1 MKTPTDFTSTLG
13 ALLMS
18 ILFRSRICLSLA
30 FLAACGGGG
39 DSDAA
44 PRESAMSFAALYA
57 PPQRYAVATLD
68 GYTVNARYG
77 SGARA
82 YRRAVPLLIRHPLG
96 TSGPLPLVLWSHGGA
111 LNDDGKY
118 QNDAWGNALARAG
131 YIVIHMSHSEA
142 GRLEQAL
149 LAAEFGIAPRAMD
162 RELAAN
168 LVRPRDAIAT
178 LNDLDG
184 IEAAFPE
191 LRGRIDRERVGVGG
205 HSRGAYTARTVACA
219 RIALPNDPDYS
230 FLAVAPTNTPLKVQP
245 KAFLANSPQG
255 PGRFGF
261 KDDSW
266 RDCTRPDLTQ
276 TGDGDIT
283 PGELPADRIK
293 PFELMPP
300 GDKFRMFIA
309 DSNTSHATFNLRN
322 DVHPQFVGY
331 VRSTGLAFFDAYL
344 RGLPEAQAWLRS
356 GNLESASGRAA
367 TLASR

>member
-1 MKTPTDFTSTLG
+1 MRTLT
-13 ALLMS
+13 AFML
-18 ILFRSRICLSLA
+18 RSRICFSLL

-39 DSDAA
+39 DASS
-44 PRESAMSFAALYA
+44 RESAMSSAALYA
-57 PPQRYAVATLD
+57 PPERYAVATLD
-68 GYTVNARYG
+68 GYTVDARYG
-77 SGARA
+77 AGARA
-82 YRRAVPLLIRHPLG
+82 YRRAVPLFIRYPLG
-96 TSGPLPLVLWSHGGA
+96 ASRRLPLVLWSHGGA
-111 LNDDGKY
+111 LTDDGKY

-131 YIVIHMSHSEA
+131 YIVVHMSHRQT

-162 RELAAN
+162 QELVAN

-184 IEAAFPE
+184 IEAAFPA

-266 RDCTRPDLTQ
+266 RECRRPDLTQ
-276 TGDGDIT
+276 SGDGDLAA
-283 PGELPADRIK
+283 ERPADRIK

-309 DSNTSHATFNLRN
+309 DPNTSHATFNLRN
-322 DVHPQFVGY
+322 EAHPQFVAY

-356 GNLESASGRAA
+356 GSLEVVSGQVA
-367 TLASR
+367 TLTSR